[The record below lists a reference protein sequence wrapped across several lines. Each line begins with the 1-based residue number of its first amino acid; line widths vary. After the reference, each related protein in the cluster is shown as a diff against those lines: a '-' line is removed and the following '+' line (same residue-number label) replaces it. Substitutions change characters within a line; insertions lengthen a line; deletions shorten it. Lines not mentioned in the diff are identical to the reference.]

1 MKFSAWFSASTPWAD
16 LVSEFQHA
24 EQTGWDGAWIA
35 DHFMPNAE
43 DNLGPVQEAWT
54 TLAGLAA
61 VVPRL
66 RLGTMVTCN
75 TYRHPAVLAKEVAQV
90 DVISGGRVVLG
101 IGAGWQENEHAAYGI
116 DLGSAR
122 ERSDRLEE
130 AVQIIRSLFDNER
143 TTFKGKHY
151 QITDA
156 PLAPKPVQSHLPI
169 LVGGGG
175 EQRTLRTVACYA
187 DEWNNGSPPAVF
199 AEKLKVLAEHC
210 EKAGRDPKS
219 IRLTTQASVRIIHD
233 ASKSGES
240 AGRPATIFS
249 GTIEQVRD
257 RVGAYQDLGIA
268 ELILPGFGMGASV
281 TERRENYDRFIEDI
295 APAFRS

>member
-1 MKFSAWFSASTPWAD
+1 MKFSAWFSASTPWSD

-43 DNLGPVQEAWT
+43 ANLGPVQEAWT
-54 TLAGLAA
+54 TLAGLGAL
-61 VVPRL
+61 VPRL
-66 RLGTMVTCN
+66 HIGTMVTCN

-90 DVISGGRVVLG
+90 DVITGGRVVLG

-116 DLGSAR
+116 TLGSPR

-143 TTFKGKHY
+143 TTFKGKY
-151 QITDA
+151 YAITDA
-156 PLAPKPVQSHLPI
+156 PLAPKPVQTHLPI

-175 EQRTLRTVACYA
+175 EQRTLRTVARYA
-187 DEWNNGSPPAVF
+187 DEWNSGGAPAAY

-210 EKAGRDPKS
+210 EKVGRDPKS
-219 IRLTTQASVRIIHD
+219 IRLTTQASVRIVDD
-233 ASKSGES
+233 ASKSGDS
-240 AGRPATIFS
+240 QGRVAPVFS
-249 GTIEQVRD
+249 GTVEQVRD
-257 RVGAYQDLGIA
+257 RIGIYQDLGIA

-281 TERRENYDRFIEDI
+281 EERRENYDRFIEDV